1 MGGRKSLIQ
10 IYTKLQLEEL
20 DDGWQVGSWVVD
32 GWGMSHLSNTLS
44 IIRPGGVSVNIH

>member
-10 IYTKLQLEEL
+10 IYTKLQLEEWL
-20 DDGWQVGSWVVD
+20 AIWQLGRGVD